1 MWGDKVKVLKWP
13 GSKWSIADKI
23 VEIMPEHNIYL
34 EPFFGSGAVFFTK
47 DSCNSE
53 ILNDLDGEVVNL
65 FKVIRDNPG
74 DLSMAI
80 EFTPY
85 SREEY
90 KESYKRNDKDSGP
103 IEKARQFLVRCN
115 MARAG
120 MQYYSSSWRHA
131 GPVLGAKTK
140 QRVTGDWNKVPKRIL
155 EAAERLKDAEIEN
168 RNAFELIEKY
178 NREDCL
184 IYVDPPYLLSTR
196 RQRYYNVE
204 MTEDKEHRE
213 LLELLK
219 NHLGPVIISG
229 YDSKLYED
237 VLKGWNR
244 KEIRTNAEQGKQ
256 RIEVL
261 WFNYE
266 LPKQISFAI

>member
-1 MWGDKVKVLKWP
+1 MKVLKWP

-23 VEIMPEHNIYL
+23 VEIMPKHNIYL

-47 DSCNSE
+47 TPCNTE
-53 ILNDLDGEVVNL
+53 ILNDLDGEIVNL
-65 FKVIRDNPG
+65 FKTIRDNPG
-74 DLSMAI
+74 ELSTAI
-80 EFTPY
+80 ELTPY

-90 KESYKRNDKDSGP
+90 QESYKRNEKDLGT

-131 GPVLGAKTK
+131 GPVLGATTK
-140 QRVTGDWNKVPKRIL
+140 QRVTGDWNKVPERIM
-155 EAAERLKDAEIEN
+155 EATKRLKDAEIEN
-168 RNAFELIEKY
+168 RDAFELIEKY
-178 NREDCL
+178 NRKDCL
-184 IYVDPPYLLSTR
+184 IYIDPPYLLSTR
-196 RQRYYNVE
+196 RQRYYNIE
-204 MTEDKEHRE
+204 MREDKEHRE

-219 NHLGPVIISG
+219 KHLGPVIISG
-229 YDSKLYED
+229 YNSDLYED
-237 VLKGWNR
+237 MLQGWNK

-256 RIEVL
+256 RVEVL

-266 LPKQISFAI
+266 LPKQMSFEI

>member
-1 MWGDKVKVLKWP
+1 VKVLKWP

-23 VEIMPEHNIYL
+23 VEIMPKHNIYL
-34 EPFFGSGAVFFTK
+34 EPFFGSGAVFFNK
-47 DSCNSE
+47 APCNTE
-53 ILNDLDGEVVNL
+53 ILNDLDGEIVNL

-74 DLSMAI
+74 ALSNVI
-80 EFTPY
+80 ELTPY

-90 KESYKRNDKDSGP
+90 QESYKRSEKELGP
-103 IEKARQFLVRCN
+103 IEKARQFLIRCN

-140 QRVTGDWNKVPKRIL
+140 QRVTGDWNKVPERII
-155 EAAERLKDAEIEN
+155 EAAKRLKDAEIEN
-168 RNAFELIEKY
+168 RSAFELIKKY
-178 NREDCL
+178 NRKDCL

-204 MTEDKEHRE
+204 MTENEEHRE

-229 YDSKLYED
+229 YDSELYED
-237 VLKGWNR
+237 TLQGWNK

-256 RIEVL
+256 RTEVL

-266 LPKQISFAI
+266 LPKQISFEI

>member
-1 MWGDKVKVLKWP
+1 MKILKWP
-13 GSKWSIADKI
+13 GSKWSIGEQI
-23 VEIMPEHNIYL
+23 IEMMPKHNIYL
-34 EPFFGSGAVFFTK
+34 EPFFGSGAVFFLKPT
-47 DSCNSE
+47 CNSE
-53 ILNDLDGEVVNL
+53 ILNDLDSEVVNL
-65 FKVIRDNPG
+65 FRTIRDNSEM
-74 DLSMAI
+74 LAKEI
-80 EFTPY
+80 YFTPY

-90 KESYKRNDKDSGP
+90 KESYKRKDKDLDN
-103 IEKARQFLVRCN
+103 IEKARQFLVRAN

-140 QRVTGDWNKVPKRIL
+140 QRVSGDWNRIPERIL

-168 RNAFELIEKY
+168 KNALELIKKY
-178 NREDCL
+178 NRKDCL
-184 IYVDPPYLLSTR
+184 IYIDPPYLLSTR

-229 YDSKLYED
+229 YDSDLYQD
-237 VLKGWNR
+237 ILKGWNR
-244 KEIRTNAEQGKQ
+244 KEISTNAEQGKQ
-256 RIEVL
+256 RTEVL
-261 WFNYE
+261 WFNYT
-266 LPKQISFAI
+266 LPSQISLFG

>member
-1 MWGDKVKVLKWP
+1 MKVLKWP
-13 GSKWSIADKI
+13 GSKWSIANEI
-23 VEIMPEHNIYL
+23 IEIMPKHNIYL
-34 EPFFGSGAVFFTK
+34 EPFFGSGAVFFSK
-47 DSCNSE
+47 KPCNTE
-53 ILNDLDGEVVNL
+53 ILNDLDGEIVNL
-65 FKVIRDNPG
+65 FKAIRD
-74 DLSMAI
+74 DSEKLSLAI

-90 KESYKRNDKDSGP
+90 QESYKRNEKDLEP

-131 GPVLGAKTK
+131 GPILGAKTK
-140 QRVTGDWNKVPKRIL
+140 QRVTGEWNKVPERIL
-155 EAAERLKDAEIEN
+155 KASKRLKDAEIEN
-168 RNAFELIEKY
+168 KNAFDLITKY

-196 RQRYYNVE
+196 RQRYYNIE
-204 MTEDKEHRE
+204 MTEDDEHIK

-219 NHLGPVIISG
+219 KHLGPVIVSG
-229 YDSKLYED
+229 YDSDLYQD
-237 VLKGWNR
+237 ILSGWN
-244 KEIRTNAEQGKQ
+244 KKYIRTNAEQGKQ

-266 LPKQISFAI
+266 LPKQISFVI

>member
-1 MWGDKVKVLKWP
+1 MKVLKWP
-13 GSKWSIADKI
+13 GSKWSIGKKI
-23 VEIMPEHNIYL
+23 IEMMPKHNIYL
-34 EPFFGSGAVFFTK
+34 EPFFGSGAVFFSK
-47 DSCNSE
+47 SPCNTE

-65 FKVIRDNPG
+65 FRTIRDNSEE
-74 DLSMAI
+74 LAKKV
-80 EFTPY
+80 FLTPY

-90 KESYKRNDKDSGP
+90 KESYERNNKDLDN
-103 IEKARQFLVRCN
+103 IEKARQFLIRSN

-140 QRVTGDWNKVPKRIL
+140 QRVNGDWNKVPERIL
-155 EAAERLKDAEIEN
+155 EAAVRLKDAEIEN
-168 RNAFELIEKY
+168 KNAFDLIKKY
-178 NREDCL
+178 NREDCW

-204 MTEDKEHRE
+204 MTEDQEHLE

-219 NHLGPVIISG
+219 KHSGSVIISG
-229 YDSKLYED
+229 YESKLYED
-237 VLKGWNR
+237 VLSGWNT
-244 KEIRTNAEQGKQ
+244 KEIRANAEQGKK

-261 WFNYE
+261 WFNFE

>member
-1 MWGDKVKVLKWP
+1 MKVLKWP
-13 GSKWSIADKI
+13 GSKWSIGEKI
-23 VEIMPEHNIYL
+23 IEMMPKHNIYL
-34 EPFFGSGAVFFTK
+34 EPFFGSGAVFFLK
-47 DSCNSE
+47 PPCNTE

-65 FKVIRDNPG
+65 FRTIRDDSEELANSIY
-74 DLSMAI
+74 L
-80 EFTPY
+80 TPY

-90 KESYKRNDKDSGP
+90 QESYKRNDKNLDN
-103 IEKARQFLVRCN
+103 IEKSRQFLIRCN

-140 QRVTGDWNKVPKRIL
+140 QRVTGDWNKVPERIL
-155 EAAERLKDAEIEN
+155 EAASRLKDAEIEN
-168 RNAFELIEKY
+168 RNAFDLIEKY

-204 MTEDKEHRE
+204 MTDDQEHLE

-219 NHLGPVIISG
+219 NHSGSVIISG
-229 YDSKLYED
+229 YKSKLYED
-237 VLKGWNR
+237 VLKDWNT
-244 KEIRTNAEQGKQ
+244 KEICTNAEQGKE

-261 WFNYE
+261 WFNFE
-266 LPKQISFAI
+266 LSKQISFSI

>member
-1 MWGDKVKVLKWP
+1 MKVLKWP

-23 VEIMPEHNIYL
+23 VEIMPKHNIYL

-47 DSCNSE
+47 MPCNTE
-53 ILNDLDGEVVNL
+53 ILNDLDGEIVNL

-74 DLSMAI
+74 ELSNAI
-80 EFTPY
+80 ELTPY

-90 KESYKRNDKDSGP
+90 QESYKRNEKDLGP

-131 GPVLGAKTK
+131 GPVLGATTK
-140 QRVTGDWNKVPKRIL
+140 QRVTGDWNKVPERIL
-155 EAAERLKDAEIEN
+155 EATKRLKDAEIEN
-168 RNAFELIEKY
+168 RSAFDLIKKY
-178 NREDCL
+178 NRKDCL
-184 IYVDPPYLLSTR
+184 IYIDPPYLLSTR

-204 MTEDKEHRE
+204 MTEDEEHRE
-213 LLELLK
+213 LLVLLK
-219 NHLGPVIISG
+219 SHLGPVIISG

-237 VLKGWNR
+237 ILHGWNR
-244 KEIRTNAEQGKQ
+244 KEITTNAEQGK
-256 RIEVL
+256 RRVEVL
-261 WFNYE
+261 WYNYE
-266 LPKQISFAI
+266 LPKQISFPI